1 MKVRTI
7 AMLMLGAFSLAGC
20 KQAMEQLNR
29 DLDNLNQGLASAS
42 QTRMSAAKPGTIA
55 SPAAQT
61 TQIQLIVPNDER
73 TKAAMDAALP
83 TIKKVLA
90 IHQCIKVD
98 DGMLQLNVY
107 GLPGVS
113 MERWELG
120 YPNNSRF
127 MKYHDRSKC
136 VSIRAIDNFVM
147 PALNALNFRV
157 VYFAEDSGETVNFG
171 FQMRKAEDDRW
182 LISSS
187 PRPAN

>member
-29 DLDNLNQGLASAS
+29 DLDNLNQGLASAN
-42 QTRMSAAKPGTIA
+42 QTRGQATKPGA
-55 SPAAQT
+55 MANQAAQT
-61 TQIQLIVPNDER
+61 AQIQLITPKDEK
-73 TKAAMDAALP
+73 TNAAIDAALP

-98 DGMLQLNVY
+98 DGMLQLNAY
-107 GLPGVS
+107 SLPGVA
-113 MERWELG
+113 MEKWILN
-120 YPNNSRF
+120 YPNSSHF

-136 VSIRAIDNFVM
+136 VSVRAIDNFAM
-147 PALNALNFRV
+147 PALNALSFRV

-171 FQMRKAEDDRW
+171 FQMRKADDGRW
-182 LISSS
+182 LLSSS
-187 PRPAN
+187 LRPTN

>member
-20 KQAMEQLNR
+20 KEAMDQLNR
-29 DLDNLNQGLASAS
+29 DLDALNKGLPASRQAGV
-42 QTRMSAAKPGTIA
+42 QAAKPGLLA
-55 SPAAQT
+55 SSAAQT
-61 TQIQLIVPNDER
+61 AQIQLIAPNDNK
-73 TKAAMDAALP
+73 TNAAIDAALP

-90 IHQCIKVD
+90 IHQCVKVD
-98 DGMLQLNVY
+98 DGMLQLNAY

-136 VSIRAIDNFVM
+136 VSIRAIDSFAM

-171 FQMRKAEDDRW
+171 FQMRKTEDDRW